1 MLYVS
6 KSYDQLKKYGGN
18 DHQTLKMQI
27 YQNIN
32 DVLIQS
38 NVPCWLIPS
47 LREEIM

>member
-1 MLYVS
+1 MLNLS
-6 KSYDQLKKYGGN
+6 KSYCQLEKYGGN
-18 DHQTLKMQI
+18 DHQSLKINI

-32 DVLIQS
+32 GVLMQS